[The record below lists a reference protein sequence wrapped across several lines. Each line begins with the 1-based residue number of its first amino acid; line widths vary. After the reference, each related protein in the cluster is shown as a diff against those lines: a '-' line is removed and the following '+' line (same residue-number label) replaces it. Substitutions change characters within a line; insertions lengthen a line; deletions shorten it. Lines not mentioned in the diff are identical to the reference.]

1 MQVTPLPSSTLARSD
16 GLERVVPDTDPDKIA
31 HLLRRD
37 GGVVIEELLDAATVA
52 RLDAELAPHVAAR
65 RPGFKDGHDDSFY
78 GSATVRI
85 QGLAAKSSTFV
96 ERYLLHP
103 TLLAIADRIL
113 LPHCGD
119 YWMSQAE
126 TIFIHSGNPAQ
137 ELHRDDCNW
146 GVAQRLGID
155 LQISVLLAL
164 GDYDADV
171 GATRVIAGSHT
182 WPLERPIDDADATPV
197 EMEPGSALVYLG
209 SLVHGG
215 GANRTADRVRKG
227 LYLAYLQGWLTP
239 EEAVPVG
246 IGPEVAATLPQ
257 RARELLGWANLRP
270 PENAAD
276 PAEAALQLWQ
286 LDAADLERLSGSFHH
301 R

>member
-1 MQVTPLPSSTLARSD
+1 
-16 GLERVVPDTDPDKIA
+16 VPDTDPDKIA
-31 HLLRRD
+31 HILRRD
-37 GGVVIEELLDAATVA
+37 GGLVIEELLDLATVE
-52 RLDAELAPHVAAR
+52 RIDAELAPHLAAR
-65 RPGFKDGHDDSFY
+65 HGGFKDGHDDAFY
-78 GSATVRI
+78 GSNTVRI
-85 QGLAAKSSTFV
+85 QGLAAKSRTFV
-96 ERYLLHP
+96 DAYLLHP
-103 TLLAIADRIL
+103 TLLAVADRIL

-126 TIFIHSGNPAQ
+126 TIFIHPGNPAQ

-164 GDYDADV
+164 GDYDAEV
-171 GATRVIAGSHT
+171 GATRVVPGSHQ
-182 WPLERPIDDADATPV
+182 WPLDRPIADAHAEPV

-246 IGPEVAATLPQ
+246 VGAKVAASLPR
-257 RARELLGWANLRP
+257 RARELLGWANLRSP
-270 PENAAD
+270 SDAGPG
-276 PAEAALQLWQ
+276 AEAALELWQ
-286 LDAADLERLSGSFHH
+286 LDADDLERLGDSFHH

>member
-1 MQVTPLPSSTLARSD
+1 M
-16 GLERVVPDTDPDKIA
+16 
-31 HLLRRD
+31 
-37 GGVVIEELLDAATVA
+37 IEELLDADTVA
-52 RLDAELAPHVAAR
+52 RIDSELAPHLAAR

-78 GSATVRI
+78 GSNTVRI
-85 QGLAAKSSTFV
+85 QGLAAKSRTFV
-96 ERYLLHP
+96 DRYLLHP

-113 LPHCGD
+113 LAHCGD

-126 TIFIHSGNPAQ
+126 TIFIHPGNPAQ

-164 GDYDADV
+164 GDYDAEV
-171 GATRVIAGSHT
+171 GATRVVPGSHH
-182 WPLERPIDDADATPV
+182 WPLDRSIHDLDAAPV

-215 GANRTADRVRKG
+215 GANRTPDRVRKG
-227 LYLAYLQGWLTP
+227 LYLAFLQGWLTP
-239 EEAVPVG
+239 EEAVAVG
-246 IGPEVAATLPQ
+246 VGPEVAATLPR
-257 RARELLGWANLRP
+257 RAQELLGWANLRSP
-270 PENAAD
+270 ADAAD

-286 LDAADLERLSGSFHH
+286 LDADDLERLSDSFHH